1 MHLMCAPRAAVSP
14 CRYTPDH
21 QELAELLEVVR
32 WQFGS
37 RQFGGLQ
44 LQDFAQ
50 IAADL
55 ACLGHMPTADWLM
68 AFER

>member
-1 MHLMCAPRAAVSP
+1 
-14 CRYTPDH
+14 
-21 QELAELLEVVR
+21 VVR